1 MNALARLI
9 IRLVALVVA
18 ACILLLYLRVEIYDW
33 PEARPFSGAQWYN
46 PYDGVLINTPLR
58 ANFHA
63 HTKSWL
69 GVTFGENSEAE
80 MVGAYSDR
88 GYDIIG
94 ISNYHSISTYFD
106 TSSLYIPVY
115 EHGLNL
121 LKVHNL
127 PLGAREVLF
136 PAFPLHLSMHQT
148 QQMLNRTARISEL
161 NALCHPTMSWISP
174 RKMDRL
180 TGYSLLEVGNTL
192 GMSLEHWDAALSAG
206 RLVWILSNDDTHDLI
221 REPTFIK
228 WNMIYA
234 EGRLA
239 GAAIAAMRRGAHYGV
254 ESYRGDCENTALK
267 RCEIRG
273 DSLFIDMDDV
283 VNRIDL
289 YGQEGIMLKSVVRQ
303 SSIAYPFAQHDAY
316 VRAEIHMDECVY
328 YLNPIVRTESGIP
341 PVASALSS
349 KIDQSS
355 TWGIRML
362 LVVVLIW
369 VGYGIYRTVTDHRT
383 A

>member
-1 MNALARLI
+1 MTMTRLMIKVIVLVIAAL
-9 IRLVALVVA
+9 
-18 ACILLLYLRVEIYDW
+18 ILLLYLRVEIYVW
-33 PEARPFSGAQWYN
+33 PEARPFSGARWYN
-46 PYDGVLINTPLR
+46 PYDGVLTNSPLR

-88 GYDIIG
+88 DYDIIG

-136 PAFPLHLSMHQT
+136 PAFPLHLSLHQT

-192 GMSLEHWDAALSAG
+192 GMSLEHWDTALSAG
-206 RLVWILSNDDTHDLI
+206 RLVWILSNDDTHDLV

-234 EGRLA
+234 EERSA
-239 GAAIAAMRRGAHYGV
+239 EAAITAMQRGAHYGV
-254 ESYRGDCENTALK
+254 ESYRGDCENTVLRK
-267 RCEIRG
+267 CEIRT
-273 DSLFIDMDDV
+273 DSLFIEMNDR

-289 YGQEGIMLKSVVRQ
+289 YGQGGIMLKSAVRQ
-303 SSIAYPFAQHDAY
+303 PSIAYALAPTDTY

-328 YLNPIVRTESGIP
+328 YLNPVVRTESAMP
-341 PVASALSS
+341 PVASSISAEV
-349 KIDQSS
+349 DQLS
-355 TWGIRML
+355 TWGIRLL
-362 LVVVLIW
+362 LVVALLW
-369 VGYGIYRTVTDHRT
+369 VGHRIYRTVSDHRRT
-383 A
+383 